1 LETSVAQAPDRE
13 PVGRRDEDVRHEPVR
28 DWLAALFHVVV
39 DRGQRVDVVC
49 ELVGEQG
56 LGDGRGAVED
66 VRATIVVLERWPG
79 DRVKP
84 DHHQSIGVQLQ
95 RGLQRRVEPHAAA
108 AIPALTDKHGRNSD
122 WIALEAWTCSTAR
135 RAAT

>member
-1 LETSVAQAPDRE
+1 LETSVARRLIASRS
-13 PVGRRDEDVRHEPVR
+13 VGATEDVPHEPVR

-95 RGLQRRVEPHAAA
+95 RGLQRRVEPHAAVA
-108 AIPALTDKHGRNSD
+108 VPALTDKHGRNSD